1 MKKIFA
7 FMIMLAVLLSPL
19 STYAATAPEVGCEAA
34 IAIDLDSGAVLFEK
48 DADKKIFP
56 ASTTKILTAIII
68 IENRGLSENVT
79 VGQEIR
85 QGGITDKSSLM
96 GLQKGDVLTVETL
109 LYGMMLVSGNDAAA
123 TLAVSTAGSIEDFS
137 AMMNEKA
144 IDLGMSSSHFITPH
158 GLHKDDHYTTAR
170 DMAILTR
177 YAMKNETFRQIVST
191 SSYTIYKTDSSGK
204 EKTETIRNTNML
216 IQPYDK
222 AGNTNPYYYDG
233 TTGIKTGLTPN
244 AGGCIV
250 ASAEREGRSVAAL
263 IFGDNSDNNTAR
275 WRYAASMLDY
285 AITGFSNY
293 DVYSLTKDLTAD
305 LEVRH
310 ASLSDPGGGVLKCEL
325 RPTDNEL
332 ITISK
337 DEGDINNLRI
347 VPTFNKGICAP
358 LKQGNVVGEAEV
370 FLGETKIYSGPLY
383 ASRNVVE
390 EGFTSEDDDLSIIDG
405 PVSIIDKVEVDKI
418 DLTYDEKQNTKML
431 WWLAIPAAILIY
443 LIIRFF
449 TIKNSLYRK
458 HIPQSSR
465 R

>member
-332 ITISK
+332 LTISK
-337 DEGDINNLRI
+337 DEGDINNLR
-347 VPTFNKGICAP
+347 
-358 LKQGNVVGEAEV
+358 
-370 FLGETKIYSGPLY
+370 
-383 ASRNVVE
+383 
-390 EGFTSEDDDLSIIDG
+390 
-405 PVSIIDKVEVDKI
+405 
-418 DLTYDEKQNTKML
+418 
-431 WWLAIPAAILIY
+431 
-443 LIIRFF
+443 
-449 TIKNSLYRK
+449 
-458 HIPQSSR
+458 
-465 R
+465 